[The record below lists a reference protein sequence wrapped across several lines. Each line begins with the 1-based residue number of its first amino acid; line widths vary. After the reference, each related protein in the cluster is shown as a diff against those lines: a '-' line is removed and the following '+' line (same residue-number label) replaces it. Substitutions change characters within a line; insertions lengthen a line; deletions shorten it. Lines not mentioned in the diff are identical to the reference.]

1 MEFKPQCQLRSS
13 VIKNALKAYVVG
25 PLTLKYQVCAVR
37 SLSVN
42 GVSREEKWITRRLLK
57 TLLEENPFVV
67 CFFSCI
73 TALSEEKHGKKNRL
87 SNKDSS
93 NSEDE
98 NVAEQIIC
106 PGISLWVV
114 FNWPDSGLAAFEEY
128 ISKGILAVGLDLK
141 SCKAIQGRGKM
152 PLILFP

>member
-1 MEFKPQCQLRSS
+1 M
-13 VIKNALKAYVVG
+13 
-25 PLTLKYQVCAVR
+25 
-37 SLSVN
+37 
-42 GVSREEKWITRRLLK
+42 
-57 TLLEENPFVV
+57 V